1 MVEGKMMKMIR
12 KTLGNL
18 IESVWRANL
27 RLKSSGLVILT
38 WGNVSA
44 IDRKR
49 SLVAIK
55 PSGVDYSVLR
65 TDDIV
70 LTDLDGKP
78 IESTLRP
85 SSDLP
90 THLVLYKAF
99 PEIGAIVHT
108 HSTYATAFAQA
119 CRSLPCLGT
128 THADIFYGEIPVTDV
143 MSRKDVDTD
152 YETHTGDMIAKK
164 LRKLKINPMDCPSIF
179 VAGHGPFSWGETA
192 AKAVENAIALE
203 EVCRMECLT
212 FSLANDVKPIPQFL
226 LDKHFLRKHG
236 KRSYYGQK

>member
-1 MVEGKMMKMIR
+1 MIKMMR
-12 KTLGNL
+12 KTLGKL
-18 IESVWRANL
+18 IESVWQENL

-44 IDRKR
+44 IDGKR

-55 PSGVDYSVLR
+55 PSGVDYSVLKM
-65 TDDIV
+65 DDIV
-70 LTDLDGKP
+70 LTDLNGKP
-78 IESTLRP
+78 MESKLRP

-90 THLVLYKAF
+90 THLALYKAF

-128 THADIFYGEIPVTDV
+128 THADIYYGEIPVTDV
-143 MSRKDVDTD
+143 MSQKDVDTD
-152 YETHTGDMIAKK
+152 YEVHTGDMIAKK
-164 LRKLKINPMDCPSIF
+164 LCELKINPMDCPSIF
-179 VAGHGPFSWGETA
+179 VARHGPFSWGETT

-212 FSLANDVKPIPQFL
+212 FLLANYVKPIPQFL